1 MDQFE
6 GFCNIFGKNGS
17 SLTKMLPV
25 EVVRRAQF
33 GECFKGRDMRIPW
46 NCEEEAGE
54 KESRLI
60 PNVWLQ

>member
-1 MDQFE
+1 M
-6 GFCNIFGKNGS
+6 FGKNGS

-33 GECFKGRDMRIPW
+33 RECFKGRDMRIPW

-60 PNVWLQ
+60 PNVRLQ